1 MGKYNK
7 AIITDSGNALMT
19 RALAGEI
26 TLEFTHA
33 KTSGYVYPEGTNF
46 TALTDMEGI
55 RQSVLPSEIQ
65 VVNDSLINIRVLF
78 GNEDIPKAYLIHNI
92 GLYAK
97 SGDGEVLFSISTAVM
112 PDEMPAYSGIA
123 PSSYIYNIQPK
134 VTAASNMQVT
144 VNPAGTATALE
155 VWELKDEIRKCR
167 TDIGDKTTMTTTSK
181 DNLVSAINELKQ
193 ETEEAKKSVS
203 DGKGKI
209 AAAVTRKK
217 VATAAADSF
226 HTMAENIDKIKL
238 GSGNA
243 TPNKVLS
250 GATFTN
256 DSGIEQTG
264 TMPGRGGTSNLAI
277 DKEPFM
283 YEGELVQYM
292 PTGYYAGTVVEGFAE
307 TKHRGT
313 IPLDKVVSA
322 TGVSADKIMANH
334 QVCGVTGTATADAT
348 AGPEHILQSKTAYKN
363 GSKITGTMLNKSG
376 TTQWWSG
383 YETVSVQ
390 PVEGDPEGQ
399 ASVTVPNRYG
409 APGYYDSSSSVFGY
423 VAHLS
428 AGNIKHNVMVGR
440 MGGDS
445 SNCIKGTFTSDANIT
460 PDTVLTGKRGYSQ
473 GTAVNGAIPIYNTAA
488 TQEFGIHTDYFYERF
503 PYGYYQ
509 NANGDG
515 TSEARIPVNSFTKGM
530 GITAE
535 KIVSGQEICG
545 VVGTGGNYKKLDI
558 NTTAICSR
566 SGLEVGTWKNLFPTS
581 KDTIVNFTFEHNIGK
596 MPSNVSG
603 YFLVTGNY
611 GSTSST
617 SSDENFRIVRGY
629 SVNSDVSM
637 HYYMG
642 NLPFEKFESGT
653 WLYTA
658 PSNTSYSGISF
669 PGGLAIN
676 ESQII
681 LQLESGN
688 QAGSK
693 GVGMETRADTFKV
706 KGCIFYQ

>member
-97 SGDGEVLFSISTAVM
+97 SGDGEVLFSISTAVI

-134 VTAASNMQVT
+134 VTSASNMQVT

-226 HTMAENIDKIKL
+226 HTMAGNIDKIKL

-243 TPNKVLS
+243 TPDKVLS

-363 GSKITGTMLNKSG
+363 GSKITGTMPNKQGQSE
-376 TTQWWSG
+376 WWCG
-383 YETVSVQ
+383 YESVSVQ
-390 PVEGDPEGQ
+390 PVESDPDNQG
-399 ASVTVPNRYG
+399 AVKVLNRYG
-409 APGYYDSSSSVFGY
+409 GAGFRTSENAAVGNVCNLSSK
-423 VAHLS
+423 
-428 AGNIKHNVMVGR
+428 NIKHNVLVGR
-440 MGGDS
+440 VGGDS
-445 SNCIKGTFTSDANIT
+445 SNCIKGTFTSDANT
-460 PDTVLTGKRGYSQ
+460 NPSLVLDGQPYYCMGEKRFGTMPDYGGTNQPSSSHWWDYANVYLNPENAGRYTGNSSS
-473 GTAVNGAIPIYNTAA
+473 
-488 TQEFGIHTDYFYERF
+488 GIF
-503 PYGYYQ
+503 Q
-509 NANGDG
+509 SKANL
-515 TSEARIPVNSFTKGM
+515 
-530 GITAE
+530 GITAD

-545 VVGTGGNYKKLDI
+545 VTGTGNNIKYMDFIKVPAILKGNTGTPKE
-558 NTTAICSR
+558 NAWVNICSNSVECKFVFPHGIGYLPSVIGGEFTVHAVNPNVVKGDVDYTFR
-566 SGLEVGTWKNLFPTS
+566 IYKTIEEWYYINPVFVVENKNSGLKTISTAAITMTPS
-581 KDTIVNFTFEHNIGK
+581 KIGDGYRYKVNVNEENIE
-596 MPSNVSG
+596 
-603 YFLVTGNY
+603 L
-611 GSTSST
+611 
-617 SSDENFRIVRGY
+617 I
-629 SVNSDVSM
+629 
-637 HYYMG
+637 
-642 NLPFEKFESGT
+642 
-653 WLYTA
+653 
-658 PSNTSYSGISF
+658 
-669 PGGLAIN
+669 
-676 ESQII
+676 
-681 LQLESGN
+681 
-688 QAGSK
+688 
-693 GVGMETRADTFKV
+693 V
-706 KGCIFYQ
+706 KGGINAYGASFLATGKLFYL